1 MAILDCLPPFIHL
14 STSDDKSPKHPNIC
28 SKPITYQTET
38 LLELYKETIHKFA
51 MDLIIMEKVDLE
63 NGVGCRKPCTQTLYN
78 VKMKSNLN
86 GNFDKNWIN
95 IAFSDEIQACQAS

>member
-14 STSDDKSPKHPNIC
+14 TNSDNKSPKHPNIC

-38 LLELYKETIHKFA
+38 LLELSKETIYTFA
-51 MDLIIMEKVDLE
+51 NDLMFMEKVDLE
-63 NGVGCRKPCTQTLYN
+63 NEVGCRKPCTQTLYN
-78 VKMKSNLN
+78 VKIKSNLN

-95 IAFSDEIQACQAS
+95 IAFSDEIQACEAS